1 MRKQEKGIDTAN
13 NLNKSFNLI
22 EYYYKYNKVP
32 VVHDKMDLRFKFQ
45 LYQIL

>member
-13 NLNKSFNLI
+13 NLNKSFSLI

-32 VVHDKMDLRFKFQ
+32 VVQDNNISMEKNELLF
-45 LYQIL
+45 Y